1 MVQSWRKKR
10 QPNSFPVFPFSCGA
24 WLLGE
29 KPALGVRVY
38 AVLSWPKRGVS
49 GNTAVEWRQRL
60 LDVMLMLDA
69 GKDGQGRLLVERIGS
84 RECKCKELRVL
95 VPSSP

>member
-1 MVQSWRKKR
+1 MSQSWRKKATKELR
-10 QPNSFPVFPFSCGA
+10 SVFLFLA
-24 WLLGE
+24 ALGFWG
-29 KPALGVRVY
+29 KSLGVRVY

-69 GKDGQGRLLVERIGS
+69 GKDGQGRLLVERIGV
-84 RECKCKELRVL
+84 ENANAKELRVL

>member
-1 MVQSWRKKR
+1 M
-10 QPNSFPVFPFSCGA
+10 FLFFFLA
-24 WLLGE
+24 
-29 KPALGVRVY
+29 ALGFWGKSLAGGESLCSTDLAEERT
-38 AVLSWPKRGVS
+38 GVS

-69 GKDGQGRLLVERIGS
+69 GKDGQGRLLVERIPVGV
-84 RECKCKELRVL
+84 ENAKCKELRVL